1 MVDILK
7 HLAIERIETIRTI
20 HNFTLLRIV
29 AVIHRPF
36 SSILIGYYEWPL
48 QHLTIKPL
56 EI

>member
-20 HNFTLLRIV
+20 RNFTLLRIV

-48 QHLTIKPL
+48 
-56 EI
+56 